1 MRPRTLA
8 EETELARAAGDYY
21 IPPYKLAQMTKTAA
35 KILDILNAGTF
46 QPSHEE
52 CRIVMDMVEHA
63 LECGQKKC
71 PQDAGTS
78 AGGGKN

>member
-35 KILDILNAGTF
+35 KILDILST
-46 QPSHEE
+46 
-52 CRIVMDMVEHA
+52 RA
-63 LECGQKKC
+63 LSSRRMR
-71 PQDAGTS
+71 S
-78 AGGGKN
+78 AV